1 VAGFVRAITKDNID
15 DLIADYL
22 VMVETIGAAVAGMS
36 GLRLLKALKRDQVK
50 VGPYPHVTLFEAA
63 NRIMT
68 DMVILYGVKWIL
80 STRAFPFEAYNVEY
94 GNEDNHGFDLR
105 ASENGRQLVGE
116 AFNVAPSFFQLKKT
130 SMLKKLRAPEVAA
143 EFRVLMFNEDAVPAG
158 YKPSPKHSEFFV
170 FVKVGDEGSY
180 MVPSES
186 NRSGHVPR
194 TVT

>member
-1 VAGFVRAITKDNID
+1 VDGFVRAITKSNVD

-22 VMVETIGAAVAGMS
+22 ALVETIGASVAGMS
-36 GLRLLKALKRDQVK
+36 GLRLLRALKRDQVK

-68 DMVILYGVKWIL
+68 DMVILYGVQWIL
-80 STRAFPFEAYNVEY
+80 TTGAFPFETYNVEY
-94 GNEDNHGFDLR
+94 GNEDSHGFDLR
-105 ASENGRQLVGE
+105 ASSNGRELVGE

-143 EFRVLMFNEDAVPAG
+143 DFRVLVFNEEAVPAG
-158 YKPSPKHSEFFV
+158 YKPSPRNTEFFV

-180 MVPSES
+180 MVPSA
-186 NRSGHVPR
+186 RVAGR
-194 TVT
+194 G

>member
-1 VAGFVRAITKDNID
+1 MAGFVRAITKSNVDE
-15 DLIADYL
+15 LIADYL
-22 VMVETIGAAVAGMS
+22 ALVETFGASVAGMS
-36 GLRLLKALKRDQVK
+36 GLRLLKALKRDQLK

-68 DMVILYGVKWIL
+68 DMVILYGVKWIV
-80 STRAFPFEAYNVEY
+80 STNAFPFETYNVDY
-94 GNEDNHGFDLR
+94 GNEDSHGFDLR

-130 SMLKKLRAPEVAA
+130 AMLKKLRAPEVAA

-158 YKPSPKHSEFFV
+158 YRPSPLHNEFFV

-180 MVPSES
+180 MVPGATAA
-186 NRSGHVPR
+186 RP
-194 TVT
+194 